1 MISDLLSILRQISEI
16 IAKTGNHQN
25 TLAEIV
31 TVLAQNLGVDVCS
44 VYEYDDRAEHLVL
57 GATYGLSSDA
67 VGSVTMKPGEGIT
80 GTSFKERRIINLA
93 DASSH
98 PSFKHFNNIGEE
110 KYQSFL
116 AVPLTISGKCL
127 GILTLQHVKSET
139 FPQPVIDM
147 VRSLSTQ
154 LANLILNARILRGLQ
169 EAPPQ
174 ANLRVTNTD
183 QVTYKGGATAQ
194 TITFGNVFL
203 FRKDDLLHKI
213 KEEHQQNSAAELEIF
228 EHALQMAKKKTL
240 ELEHKALELISEADA
255 SIFNVHLMFLED
267 KSLLERI
274 RKEITESGF
283 TMEYSI
289 ASVYHDYEKK
299 FLQFNDQT
307 FRDRYFDL
315 KDVLMRVVESASIIK
330 NVGTGEDTIKLATS
344 RLVLVA
350 PELLPSDLIRMP
362 VDNIAGIVCEKG
374 GVTAHVSILAKALN
388 IPAILG
394 VKGITET
401 AHNNDDIILDG
412 HTGRVY
418 LRPGAQ
424 IRDHFKDMITPA
436 SQAEELADTK
446 PSKTTDGIDV
456 MLKANISLIC
466 ETASLTKYGARGVGL
481 YRTEFMYMIR
491 DYMPSEDDQFNIFG
505 QVIRHA
511 AVEEEITV
519 RVLDIG
525 GDKPLPYLEF
535 PPEDNPALG
544 YRGIRLLLDRPQMFK
559 THLRAI
565 LRASAGA
572 RLRLLFPMVSSA
584 REMQQVKAIVG
595 EVEADLHD
603 RNLPHAEN
611 YKLGI
616 MLEIPSVLFALDTL
630 VNQVDFMNIG
640 TNDLLQYSFA
650 VDRANERVGHNA
662 DPLDPA
668 FIRIIRYIGDFFRAY
683 PSKQLCICGEM
694 ASITQAVPLLIG
706 AGIYELSMPPKNIPR
721 ISKIVR
727 KLNSKECR
735 HLLEKVC
742 RFSCAQDIKSEVNRF
757 LLGST
762 RPL

>member
-1 MISDLLSILRQISEI
+1 MIGNLLSILRQISEI

-31 TVLAQNLGVDVCS
+31 TVLAQNLAVDVCS
-44 VYEYDDRAEHLVL
+44 VYEYDDRNEHLIL
-57 GATYGLSSDA
+57 GATYGLSPDA
-67 VGSVTMKPGEGIT
+67 VGTVTMKPGEGIT
-80 GTSFKERRIINLA
+80 GASFKERRIINLA
-93 DASSH
+93 EAHSH
-98 PSFKHFNNIGEE
+98 PSFKHFTNIGEE
-110 KYQSFL
+110 KYPSFL

-127 GILTLQHVKSET
+127 GILTLQRVSNET

-154 LANLILNARILRGLQ
+154 LANLILNARILKGLQ
-169 EAPPQ
+169 ETPTQPNVKIASS
-174 ANLRVTNTD
+174 D
-183 QVTYKGGATAQ
+183 QVTYKGSATAQ
-194 TITFGNVFL
+194 TTTFGNVFI
-203 FRKDDLLHKI
+203 FCKDDLLHKI
-213 KEEHQQNSAAELEIF
+213 KEEYQQDRDNELAIF
-228 EHALQMAKKKTL
+228 ENALQLAKKKTL

-267 KSLLERI
+267 KALLERI
-274 RKEITESGF
+274 RKGIAETGY

-289 ASVYHDYEKK
+289 AVVYRDYEKK
-299 FLQFNDQT
+299 FLQFSDQT

-315 KDVLMRVVESASIIK
+315 KDVLMRVVESASIVK
-330 NVGTGEDTIKLATS
+330 NVGTSEQPITLDTSK
-344 RLVLVA
+344 LVLVA
-350 PELLPSDLIRMP
+350 EELLPSDLIRMP

-388 IPAILG
+388 IPAFLG
-394 VKGITET
+394 VKGISET
-401 AHNNDDIILDG
+401 ALNGDEIILDG

-418 LRPGAQ
+418 LRPGSQ

-436 SQAEELADTK
+436 SQTEELADSK
-446 PSKTTDGIDV
+446 PSRTTDGIDV

-466 ETASLTKYGARGVGL
+466 ETASLGKYGAKGVGL

-505 QVIRHA
+505 QLIRN
-511 AVEEEITV
+511 VSDEEVTI
-519 RVLDIG
+519 RVLDVG
-525 GDKPLPYLEF
+525 GDKPLPYLEI
-535 PPEDNPALG
+535 PHEDNPALG

-565 LRASAGA
+565 LRAGA
-572 RLRLLFPMVSSA
+572 NAKLRLLFPMVSSCN
-584 REMQQVKAIVG
+584 EIKQIKEIVK
-595 EVEADLHD
+595 EVEKELQDK
-603 RNLPHAEN
+603 NLPHANN

-630 VNQVDFMNIG
+630 INHVDFMNIG

-742 RFSCAQDIKSEVNRF
+742 RFSNAQDIKSEVNRF